1 MLPLLCPILYLP
13 FLEQQTKSMRK
24 ENERQYIT
32 INDFNNSNN
41 QDTLCD
47 FPLINLETTTNLQF
61 NIQHK
66 NALVQELVLM
76 Q

>member
-1 MLPLLCPILYLP
+1 M
-13 FLEQQTKSMRK
+13 QK
-24 ENERQYIT
+24 ENEGLYIT

-41 QDTLCD
+41 QVMLCD
-47 FPLINLETTTNLQF
+47 QPLINSETTTNSQF

-66 NALVQELVLM
+66 KSLAQQLDLM